1 MIHSIR
7 VFLWGIVSELEYQ
20 LYPWKT
26 KTPPSWAIER
36 HNLPNYR
43 DDELDDILYR
53 EWVKAHDDKIGRLQ
67 TEMISV
73 QNQIHKLQDELK
85 SCTKN

>member
-1 MIHSIR
+1 MIRKFRIW
-7 VFLWGIVSELEYQ
+7 LWGVVMELEDM

-26 KTPPSWAIER
+26 STPPSWAIER
-36 HNLPNYR
+36 HNLTEHR

-73 QNQIHKLQDELK
+73 QNQIHRIQDELK
-85 SCTKN
+85 SCMKN

>member
-1 MIHSIR
+1 MIRKLHIW
-7 VFLWGIVSELEYQ
+7 LWGVVMDIEDF

-26 KTPPSWAIER
+26 SQPPSWAIER
-36 HNLPNYR
+36 HNLPNHR

-73 QNQIHKLQDELK
+73 QNQIHRIQDELK
-85 SCTKN
+85 SCMKN

>member
-1 MIHSIR
+1 MDIED
-7 VFLWGIVSELEYQ
+7 FFVSLENIS
-20 LYPWKT
+20 T
-26 KTPPSWAIER
+26 PSWAIER
-36 HNLPNYR
+36 HNLPNHR

-85 SCTKN
+85 SLKSEKNKQ